1 MNITTCEPLDDR
13 GMCEE
18 LSFSGGRM
26 WTELL
31 AVVIVAI
38 TVIVVAIPEGLPL
51 AVTISLSF
59 SSAKMRA
66 LQNLVRTLAKVEV
79 MGGAT
84 HICSDKTG
92 TLTQNKMTVMAVA
105 CLGQLHRVDTS
116 GTTRDLKGNTERCKD
131 HASGK
136 TVGGEGATGGS
147 VWDALLEQITWNTDV
162 FVDVNDGK
170 DAKEKDPKK
179 LSGNVTEKGLL
190 TFFKQVID
198 YDGIEQS
205 QALLKDGRRLNE
217 VAFTSSR
224 KRASIVVTQPGKEGT
239 DQEVRVYTKGAP
251 DVLFDY
257 VTHALDE
264 AGARVP
270 ADAMCDRADEAI
282 WAVPGFD
289 DLKDANGQTGHLDTY
304 KRTVKL
310 FAD

>member
-1 MNITTCEPLDDR
+1 
-13 GMCEE
+13 
-18 LSFSGGRM
+18 M

-92 TLTQNKMTVMAVA
+92 TLTQNKMTVMAVS
-105 CLGQLHRVDTS
+105 CLGQLHRVDVS
-116 GTTRDLKGNTERCKD
+116 GEAADLKGNTVAVR
-131 HASGK
+131 HASTGK
-136 TVGGEGATGGS
+136 TVGGEGGTGGT

-170 DAKEKDPKK
+170 DPKETEPKK
-179 LSGNVTEKGLL
+179 LAGNVTEKGLL

-198 YDGIEQS
+198 YEGIEQS
-205 QALLKDGRRLNE
+205 
-217 VAFTSSR
+217 
-224 KRASIVVTQPGKEGT
+224 
-239 DQEVRVYTKGAP
+239 
-251 DVLFDY
+251 
-257 VTHALDE
+257 
-264 AGARVP
+264 
-270 ADAMCDRADEAI
+270 
-282 WAVPGFD
+282 
-289 DLKDANGQTGHLDTY
+289 
-304 KRTVKL
+304 
-310 FAD
+310 

>member
-1 MNITTCEPLDDR
+1 
-13 GMCEE
+13 
-18 LSFSGGRM
+18 M

-116 GTTRDLKGNTERCKD
+116 GDTRDLKGNTERVKNA
-131 HASGK
+131 ASQK
-136 TVGGEGATGGS
+136 TVGGEGSGGGS

-170 DAKEKDPKK
+170 DAKEKDAKK

-198 YDGIEQS
+198 YEGIESS
-205 QALLKDGRRLNE
+205 QTLLKDGRRENE

-224 KRASIVVTQPGKEGT
+224 KRASIIVTQPGKEGT

-257 VTHALDE
+257 VSHCLDE
-264 AGARVP
+264 RGVRVP
-270 ADAMCDRADEAI
+270 ADAMCDRADEAL
-282 WAVPGFD
+282 WDVAGFEQN
-289 DLKDANGQTGHLDTY
+289 LKDTNGQTGHLDTY
-304 KRTVKL
+304 RRTVKL

>member
-1 MNITTCEPLDDR
+1 
-13 GMCEE
+13 
-18 LSFSGGRM
+18 M

-38 TVIVVAIPEGLPL
+38 TVVVVAIPEGLPL

-92 TLTQNKMTVMAVA
+92 TLTQNKMTVMGVA
-105 CLGQLHRVDTS
+105 CLGRLHRVDTS
-116 GTTRDLKGNTERCKD
+116 GTSAAPRDLKGNTERVNA

-136 TVGGEGATGGS
+136 TVGGDGAAGGT

-170 DAKEKDPKK
+170 DAKEKDAKK

-190 TFFKQVID
+190 TFFKQTID
-198 YDGIEQS
+198 YSGIE
-205 QALLKDGRRLNE
+205 
-217 VAFTSSR
+217 
-224 KRASIVVTQPGKEGT
+224 
-239 DQEVRVYTKGAP
+239 
-251 DVLFDY
+251 
-257 VTHALDE
+257 
-264 AGARVP
+264 
-270 ADAMCDRADEAI
+270 
-282 WAVPGFD
+282 
-289 DLKDANGQTGHLDTY
+289 GQ
-304 KRTVKL
+304 
-310 FAD
+310 